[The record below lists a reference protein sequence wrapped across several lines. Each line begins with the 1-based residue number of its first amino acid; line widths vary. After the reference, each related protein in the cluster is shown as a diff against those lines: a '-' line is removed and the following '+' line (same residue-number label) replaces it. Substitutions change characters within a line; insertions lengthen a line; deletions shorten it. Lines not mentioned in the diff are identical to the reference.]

1 MEDNNNDETS
11 NDSGCNLMPLTPR
24 GEQCAA
30 LIRMAQKA
38 KGKQMRA
45 ARQAGLSPACDDDLG
60 DTSTEEAICMPITS
74 QSLAY
79 PDPDPDVVPCPSK
92 LRRLHDLS
100 GASCST
106 QTIIIPD
113 DDEITQDD
121 GARPGPS
128 RLVEY
133 LETEP
138 DEDDQDFPIY
148 NVPDVSDLQKDLAHD
163 REMLARVIE
172 QDEML
177 ARVMQEEMYAQG
189 IQDDALLPLVRLE
202 NTSDQP
208 ESTGETDILE
218 LVAKGDDKQVTPSKN
233 DDAVIPPVELRGYNE
248 VIRSR
253 IARETEDIGPAIYGF
268 VSQAMKDTST
278 DINKPD
284 PTDVPRTI
292 DQAGSSGLAVKDDI
306 DEPTSPLSLLDE
318 ATTLEST
325 DSSALQIDSDDD
337 AMLSSQK
344 DSDNS
349 EDNQSLARIAE
360 ALSSQHDAASATAA
374 ASSSLNGA
382 VNGHLSL
389 LENIPDLIDERDQQR
404 APDVVQQSIEQPV
417 QEAAGSVR
425 EAAPGTVQEA
435 VQESDLEAGHGSVGE
450 AVQQPTQGA
459 DKKAEQESD
468 REPVQGPVAEPVLE
482 ATQATVQETDPEAV
496 KEPDEKDIQSAIP
509 EPGPKCFEE
518 PSQETLQ
525 EIIKELVDKAAAEP
539 SHERVGAEATVEA
552 LVASMSSSAST
563 PDDES
568 SEK

>member
-148 NVPDVSDLQKDLAHD
+148 NV
-163 REMLARVIE
+163 
-172 QDEML
+172 
-177 ARVMQEEMYAQG
+177 
-189 IQDDALLPLVRLE
+189 
-202 NTSDQP
+202 
-208 ESTGETDILE
+208 
-218 LVAKGDDKQVTPSKN
+218 
-233 DDAVIPPVELRGYNE
+233 
-248 VIRSR
+248 
-253 IARETEDIGPAIYGF
+253 
-268 VSQAMKDTST
+268 
-278 DINKPD
+278 PD

-563 PDDES
+563 PDSNMPRKKNVHAGRRRSTYTMNDS
-568 SEK
+568 TAMPCLRQATDNPLGVHT